1 MGCTTGRMNEQSPVQ
16 QAWQVHRLHLTKPKV
31 LFALLVI
38 SVMCMSHPGHWRSSL
53 HGIWH
58 WWYFGVGGHV
68 RSRSRLLMYYLP
80 ALCDLRG
87 RTFLIFPSRWQVYRD
102 SAVTCKI
109 YYGSQR
115 NFNRGRWVVS
125 HVRCWR
131 NKRPKELE
139 RVFAVVWKINVT
151 VISAIYL
158 LLVEE

>member
-1 MGCTTGRMNEQSPVQ
+1 MNEQSPVQ
-16 QAWQVHRLHLTKPKV
+16 QAWQMHRLHLTKPKV

-38 SVMCMSHPGHWRSSL
+38 SVMWRSSF

-58 WWYFGVGGHV
+58 WWHFGVCGHV
-68 RSRSRLLMYYLP
+68 GSRSRLLMYYLP

-87 RTFLIFPSRWQVYRD
+87 RALLIFPSRWQAYRD
-102 SAVTCKI
+102 SAVTCKN

-125 HVRCWR
+125 QVGCWR